1 MSIGKMKSEL
11 PNQILNLKTRIQEEK
26 KAIAKLELELKQRK
40 IFLTR
45 QEEALLS
52 KERELQFNIDK
63 KRRSLL
69 WRSLNYY

>member
-40 IFLTR
+40 IFNTP
-45 QEEALLS
+45 
-52 KERELQFNIDK
+52 
-63 KRRSLL
+63 RRSTAFK
-69 WRSLNYY
+69 RKRITI

>member
-69 WRSLNYY
+69 